1 MMWEKTPAREAN
13 IARQKV
19 ILNDHFSGR
28 RVRVLKTSKVTSAQK
43 EGIKRRRY
51 AGEDPMDLALEFGI
65 SAGYIRSLAQWID
78 EPHGA

>member
-1 MMWEKTPAREAN
+1 MWENTPARAEN
-13 IARQKV
+13 IVRQKR

-28 RVRVLKTSKVTSAQK
+28 RVRGFRTAKVTSAQK
-43 EGIKRRRY
+43 DEIKRRRY
-51 AGEDPMDLALEFGI
+51 GGEDPRDLALEFGI